1 MPLHKVL
8 HQFPEPGELF
18 ARQSFLDARN
28 ARPRSYIKQAKPG
41 VGATNI
47 PGQDGCYTHFIR
59 PISKRRHN
67 RGWVG

>member
-1 MPLHKVL
+1 MPLHKVVD
-8 HQFPEPGELF
+8 QFPEAGELLAAQGLLNSRGAQ
-18 ARQSFLDARN
+18 ARCSSKQSE
-28 ARPRSYIKQAKPG
+28 PG

-47 PGQDGCYTHFIR
+47 PGQDVCYTHFMS